1 MPTAGYE
8 EEVEEKWK
16 GKREEGRRMGERAK
30 KKVRKGNPK
39 QSATVPGTVSLAALA
54 CCCAAVLRL
63 SVATHSLE
71 LALIDC

>member
-1 MPTAGYE
+1 
-8 EEVEEKWK
+8 
-16 GKREEGRRMGERAK
+16 MGERAK

-39 QSATVPGTVSLAALA
+39 QSAAVPGTVQSVLRRWRA
-54 CCCAAVLRL
+54 CCCACSAAVLRL

>member
-16 GKREEGRRMGERAK
+16 GRGKKEEGWERAK

-39 QSATVPGTVSLAALA
+39 QSATVSGTVSLAALA

>member
-1 MPTAGYE
+1 ME
-8 EEVEEKWK
+8 
-16 GKREEGRRMGERAK
+16 REEGRRKKDGREGE

-39 QSATVPGTVSLAALA
+39 QSAAVPGTVQPVLRRWRA
-54 CCCAAVLRL
+54 CCCACCAAVLRL